1 MSISVVV
8 FYLLSNRLNPTDCK
22 NIRRGRI
29 SIISNIETFK
39 RLLIQNEVLSVAQL
53 QAVQTDMDEYGKD
66 ILQSIIDLG
75 YTDKANLLPL
85 MAEAE
90 GEEYLDLNGYVI
102 ADSWVPRLL
111 GEKISRK
118 FDMLAIEKNENTLVV
133 AMKDPKNIF
142 AIDSAHLMT
151 AMTIQPVMVDE
162 DLLRIKLDE
171 IFAPEKLEEPKKKV
185 KKVASE
191 DSAGSPLF
199 REKIGQILL
208 TEGQIDEEQLNKALE
223 LQKERGDIIGSIL
236 MQEGFI
242 SRDQLYRHLEQQI
255 GVPFINLENLEIPEE
270 VISLVN
276 RKIAIKYQL
285 IPLSC
290 ENDILTVAM
299 RDPLNMFA
307 IDDLRLATGHEIKP
321 MLADSEQIQELIPI
335 LFKEPEIIP
344 EPEVE
349 ETVEEPVINFEEE
362 MEKVKEEIEIE
373 VQKKDVAEATINL
386 SDVENAPIVRMLNM
400 IFKNAIDKGA
410 SDIHIEAYEDCVM
423 VRFRI
428 DGQLVEVMKQDKKL
442 QQILVA
448 RVKIISGLNIAEK
461 RQPQDG
467 RIALKINNRNFDFR
481 VSVLP
486 TMFGEKVVIRI
497 ADKDGFNKTKND
509 LGFFDDDL
517 EKFNKI
523 LSNPHGIVL
532 VTGPTGS
539 GKSTTL
545 YCALR
550 ELSKPTVNIL
560 TVEDPVEATVRG
572 INQVQVNTKAGMT
585 FPNALRAFLRQ
596 DPDIIMVGEI
606 RDGET
611 AEIAIRAAI
620 TGHLVLST
628 LHTNDS
634 ISSINRLVD
643 MGIEPFLIASS
654 LVGVVAQ
661 RLVRRLCPQCKE
673 EYAAT
678 DREVKI
684 LKTSKE
690 TSLYKPVGCP
700 ACNGT
705 GYKGRIAVYEIL
717 TITDELKEL
726 ISANATTGKM
736 KDLALKSGM
745 KTLAANCSR
754 LVLEG
759 VTSLE
764 EMLSVVAVRE

>member
-1 MSISVVV
+1 MIFA
-8 FYLLSNRLNPTDCK
+8 FYRTSSFQQTVN

-29 SIISNIETFK
+29 SISSNIETFK
-39 RLLIQNEVLSVAQL
+39 RLLIQNGILSIEQL
-53 QAVQTDMDEYGKD
+53 QSVQVNMADNGKD
-66 ILQSIIDLG
+66 FIDSIVELG
-75 YTDKANLLPL
+75 YAEKPKLLPL
-85 MAEAE
+85 LAEAE
-90 GEEYLDLNGYVI
+90 GEEYLDLTDYVI
-102 ADSWVPRLL
+102 AESWVPKLL

-118 FDMLAIEKNENTLVV
+118 FDMLALEKKDDVLVV

-151 AMTIQPVMVDE
+151 SMTIQPMMVDE
-162 DLLRIKLDE
+162 LLLRARLDQVFAE
-171 IFAPEKLEEPKKKV
+171 VKVEEPRAANAKKMSAPE
-185 KKVASE
+185 A
-191 DSAGSPLF
+191 AALF

-208 TEGQIDEEQLNKALE
+208 AEGQIDEKQLDTALE
-223 LQKERGDIIGSIL
+223 IQKETGRVIGSIL

-255 GVPFINLENLEIPEE
+255 GVPYVNLENAEIPDD

-276 RKIAIKYQL
+276 RKIAIKYHL
-285 IPLSC
+285 IPLNC
-290 ENDILTVAM
+290 DDDILTVAM
-299 RDPLNMFA
+299 TDPLNMFA
-307 IDDLRLATGHEIKP
+307 IDDLRLATGHEIKA
-321 MLADSEQIQELIPI
+321 MLADSEQIEELIPVYY
-335 LFKEPEIIP
+335 KEPEIIP
-344 EPEVE
+344 EPVVE
-349 ETVEEPVINFEEE
+349 EKEEIVPTINFEEE
-362 MEKVKEEIEIE
+362 MEKVKEEIEVE
-373 VQKKDVAEATINL
+373 VQKKETETTVNI

-428 DGQLVEVMKQDKKL
+428 DGQLVEIMKQDKKL

-461 RQPQDG
+461 RLPQDG
-467 RIALKINNRNFDFR
+467 RIALKINNRNYDFR

-497 ADKDGFNKTKND
+497 ADKEGFNKNKHD

-517 EKFNKI
+517 EKFEKI

-545 YCALR
+545 YTALR

-560 TVEDPVEATVRG
+560 TVEDPVEATIRG

-585 FPNALRAFLRQ
+585 FPNALRSFLRQ

-634 ISSINRLVD
+634 ISSINRLID
-643 MGIEPFLIASS
+643 MGVEPFLIASS

-661 RLVRRLCPQCKE
+661 RLVRRLCPHCKE
-673 EYAAT
+673 EYTAT
-678 DREVKI
+678 EREAKI
-684 LKTSKE
+684 LKAGKE
-690 TSLYKPVGCP
+690 INLYKPVGCP

-726 ISANATTGKM
+726 ISANATVGKM
-736 KDLALKSGM
+736 KEVALKSGM

-754 LVLEG
+754 LVVSG
-759 VTSLE
+759 ITSLE
-764 EMLSVVAVRE
+764 EMLSVVAVRD

>member
-1 MSISVVV
+1 M
-8 FYLLSNRLNPTDCK
+8 
-22 NIRRGRI
+22 
-29 SIISNIETFK
+29 
-39 RLLIQNEVLSVAQL
+39 
-53 QAVQTDMDEYGKD
+53 QAVQTDIEEFGKD
-66 ILQSIIDLG
+66 IIQSIVDLG
-75 YTDKANLLPL
+75 YADKSKLLPL
-85 MAEAE
+85 LAEAE
-90 GEEYLDLNGYVI
+90 GEEYLDLSSYVI

-118 FDMLAIEKNENTLVV
+118 FDMLAIEKNDNTLVV
-133 AMKDPKNIF
+133 AMKDPKDIF

-162 DLLRIKLDE
+162 DLLKAKIDE
-171 IFAPEKLEEPKKKV
+171 IFAPEKPVEPKKEKRT
-185 KKVASE
+185 SE
-191 DSAGSPLF
+191 GRSLF

-223 LQKERGDIIGSIL
+223 LQKERGEIIGAIL
-236 MQEGFI
+236 MREGFVT
-242 SRDQLYRHLEQQI
+242 REQLYKHLEQQI
-255 GVPFINLENLEIPEE
+255 GVPYVNLENLEIPED
-270 VISLVN
+270 VIALVN
-276 RKIAIKYQL
+276 RKLAYKYRL
-285 IPLSC
+285 IPISA
-290 ENDILTVAM
+290 EDEILTVAM
-299 RDPLNMFA
+299 NDPLNMFA
-307 IDDLRLATGHEIKP
+307 IDDLRLATGYEIRP
-321 MLADSEQIQELIPI
+321 MLADSEQIDSLLPVY
-335 LFKEPEIIP
+335 FKEPEPESELEI
-344 EPEVE
+344 EPEKE
-349 ETVEEPVINFEEE
+349 ESPVTNFEEE
-362 MEKVKEEIEIE
+362 MEKVKEEIEFE
-373 VQKKDVAEATINL
+373 VLKKEAAETTVNI

-428 DGQLVEVMKQDKKL
+428 DGQLVEIMKHDKKL

-461 RQPQDG
+461 RLPQDG
-467 RIALKINNRNFDFR
+467 RVALKINNRNYDFR

-486 TMFGEKVVIRI
+486 TIFGEKVVIRI
-497 ADKDGFNKTKND
+497 ADKDGFNKTKNE

-517 EKFNKI
+517 EKFDKI
-523 LSNPHGIVL
+523 LSYPHGIVL

-550 ELSKPTVNIL
+550 ELSKPNVNIL

-572 INQVQVNTKAGMT
+572 INQVQVNAKAGMT
-585 FPNALRAFLRQ
+585 FPTALRAFLRQ

-634 ISSINRLVD
+634 VSSISRLVD

-661 RLVRRLCPQCKE
+661 RLVRRLCPHCKE
-673 EYAAT
+673 EYAPT
-678 DREVKI
+678 EREMKI
-684 LKTSKE
+684 LKAGKDIN
-690 TSLYKPVGCP
+690 LYKPVGCP
-700 ACNGT
+700 ECNGT
-705 GYKGRIAVYEIL
+705 GYRGRIAVYEIL

-726 ISANATTGKM
+726 ISANATTSKIR
-736 KDLALKSGM
+736 DIALKSGM

-754 LVLEG
+754 LVLSG
-759 VTSLE
+759 VTSME

>member
-1 MSISVVV
+1 MAD
-8 FYLLSNRLNPTDCK
+8 N
-22 NIRRGRI
+22 
-29 SIISNIETFK
+29 
-39 RLLIQNEVLSVAQL
+39 
-53 QAVQTDMDEYGKD
+53 GKD
-66 ILQSIIDLG
+66 FIDSIVELG
-75 YTDKANLLPL
+75 YADKTKLLPL
-85 MAEAE
+85 LAQAE
-90 GEEYLDLNGYVI
+90 GEEYLDLTDYVI
-102 ADSWVPRLL
+102 AESWVPKLL

-118 FDMLAIEKNENTLVV
+118 FDMLALEKDDSTDTLVV

-151 AMTIQPVMVDE
+151 SLTIQPVMVDE
-162 DLLRIKLDE
+162 LLLRAKLDLV
-171 IFAPEKLEEPKKKV
+171 FAVEKPEPVAQMAPASDEKPKH
-185 KKVASE
+185 ATTPE
-191 DSAGSPLF
+191 TAALF

-208 TEGQIDEEQLNKALE
+208 AEGEITDAQLIKAL
-223 LQKERGDIIGSIL
+223 DIQRETGTVIGSIL

-242 SRDQLYRHLEQQI
+242 TRDQLYKHLEQQI
-255 GVPFINLENLEIPEE
+255 GVPYVNLEDIVIPEE
-270 VISLVN
+270 VVALVN
-276 RKIAIKYQL
+276 RKIAIKYHL
-285 IPLSC
+285 VPLNC
-290 ENDILTVAM
+290 DDEILTVAM
-299 RDPLNMFA
+299 ADPLNMFA

-321 MLADSEQIQELIPI
+321 MLADSEQIEQLIPVY
-335 LFKEPEIIP
+335 FKEPEIIP
-344 EPEVE
+344 EPIIE
-349 ETVEEPVINFEEE
+349 EVEEPVPTINFEEE
-362 MEKVKEEIEIE
+362 MEKVKEEIDVE
-373 VQKKDVAEATINL
+373 VQKKEVETSINL
-386 SDVENAPIVRMLNM
+386 SDVDNAPIVRMLNM

-461 RQPQDG
+461 RLPQDG
-467 RIALKINNRNFDFR
+467 RIALKINNRNYDFR

-497 ADKDGFNKTKND
+497 ADKEGFNKTKHD
-509 LGFFDDDL
+509 LGFTDEDLAKFD
-517 EKFNKI
+517 KI

-585 FPNALRAFLRQ
+585 FPNALRSFLRQ

-634 ISSINRLVD
+634 ISSINRLID
-643 MGIEPFLIASS
+643 MGVEPFLIASS

-661 RLVRRLCPQCKE
+661 RLVRRLCPNCKE
-673 EYAAT
+673 EYT
-678 DREVKI
+678 VTEREAKI
-684 LKTSKE
+684 LKSDKDAK
-690 TSLYKPVGCP
+690 LFKPVGCP

-705 GYKGRIAVYEIL
+705 GYKGRIAVYEIV
-717 TITDELKEL
+717 TITDDLREL
-726 ISANATTGKM
+726 ISANASVGKL
-736 KDLALKSGM
+736 KEVALKGGM
-745 KTLAANCSR
+745 KTLAANCAQF
-754 LVLEG
+754 VLSG

-764 EMLSVVAVRE
+764 EMLSVVAVRD

>member
-1 MSISVVV
+1 MQVLLA
-8 FYLLSNRLNPTDCK
+8 FYQSDSHQQTEK
-22 NIRRGRI
+22 SIRRGRI
-29 SIISNIETFK
+29 SINSNIETFK
-39 RLLIQNEVLSVAQL
+39 RLLIQNGILSIEQL
-53 QAVQTDMDEYGKD
+53 QSVQVNMADSGKD
-66 ILQSIIDLG
+66 FIDSIVELG
-75 YTDKANLLPL
+75 YAEKSKLLPL
-85 MAEAE
+85 LAEAE
-90 GEEYLDLNGYVI
+90 GEEYLDLTDYVI
-102 ADSWVPRLL
+102 VDSWVPKLL

-118 FDMLAIEKNENTLVV
+118 FDMLALEKKDDVLVV

-151 AMTIQPVMVDE
+151 SMTIQPVMVDE
-162 DLLRIKLDE
+162 LLLRARLDQ
-171 IFAPEKLEEPKKKV
+171 IFAEVKTEEPAKEKSKKL
-185 KKVASE
+185 
-191 DSAGSPLF
+191 SAPEAAALF

-208 TEGQIDEEQLNKALE
+208 SEGEINEEQLDKALE
-223 LQKERGDIIGSIL
+223 IQKETGRVIGSIL

-242 SRDQLYRHLEQQI
+242 TRDRLYKHLEQQI
-255 GVPFINLENLEIPEE
+255 GVPYVNLENAEIPDD
-270 VISLVN
+270 VLSLVN
-276 RKIAIKYQL
+276 RKLVMKYHL
-285 IPLSC
+285 IPISC
-290 ENDILTVAM
+290 EDDILTVAM
-299 RDPLNMFA
+299 TDPLNMFA

-321 MLADSEQIQELIPI
+321 MLADSDQLDELIPI
-335 LFKEPEIIP
+335 YYKEPEIIP
-344 EPEVE
+344 QLVVE
-349 ETVEEPVINFEEE
+349 EREKIPVINFEEE

-373 VQKKDVAEATINL
+373 VQKKEAETTVNL

-428 DGQLVEVMKQDKKL
+428 DGQLVEIMKQDKKL
-442 QQILVA
+442 QQIIVA

-461 RQPQDG
+461 RLPQDG
-467 RIALKINNRNFDFR
+467 RVALKINNRNYDFR

-497 ADKDGFNKTKND
+497 ADKDGFNKTKHD

-517 EKFNKI
+517 EKFDKI

-560 TVEDPVEATVRG
+560 TVEDPVEATIRG

-654 LVGVVAQ
+654 LVGVLAQ

-673 EYAAT
+673 EYTAT
-678 DREVKI
+678 DREAKI
-684 LKTSKE
+684 LKTEKNV
-690 TSLYKPVGCP
+690 SLFKPVGCP
-700 ACNGT
+700 ACNNT

-717 TITDELKEL
+717 PITDELKEL
-726 ISANATTGKM
+726 ISAKATVGKL
-736 KDLALKSGM
+736 KEVALKSGM

-754 LVLEG
+754 LVTSG
-759 VTSLE
+759 ITSLE